1 MWGIRAVLPSNR
13 AGACLNVCVMTHS
26 NESCHT
32 YEWVMAHKW
41 RAGIRTVLQFKW
53 RRCLPVCVWHDSFIR
68 APRLICVN
76 LHLSPFRG
84 KSWLTGASLYS
95 KLPVNLP
102 LLYQGV
108 WGRADATSDTTNLSN
123 AFQIENSATIG
134 CAVSICKTSHGKIMN
149 ESCHTHE
156 TQSKSTF
163 LNQCPPTRQVRSY
176 RLQCVFSNTLCS
188 MHTTTRTLQHAHAH
202 EHCNLWV
209 PTWSSQLPVSL

>member
-1 MWGIRAVLPSNR
+1 M
-13 AGACLNVCVMTHS
+13 
-26 NESCHT
+26 
-32 YEWVMAHKW
+32 
-41 RAGIRTVLQFKW
+41 
-53 RRCLPVCVWHDSFIR
+53 
-68 APRLICVN
+68 
-76 LHLSPFRG
+76 
-84 KSWLTGASLYS
+84 YS

-188 MHTTTRTLQHAHAH
+188 MHTTTRTLQHAHCNTHTHTNTATYESQLEVLSYPCLCKAILQRKRVYTH
-202 EHCNLWV
+202 KCTHTRVHPLQHPMQHTHCNL
-209 PTWSSQLPVSL
+209 